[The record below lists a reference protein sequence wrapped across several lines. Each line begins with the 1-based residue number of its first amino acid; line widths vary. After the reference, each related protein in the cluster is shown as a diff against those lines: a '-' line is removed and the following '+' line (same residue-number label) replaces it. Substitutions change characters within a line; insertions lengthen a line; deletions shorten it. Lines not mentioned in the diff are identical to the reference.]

1 MMRRLLATLLAAL
14 LALGGAAALAE
25 DWTCPACGTQ
35 NTGNFCVECGAA
47 KPARDW
53 TCPACGTQNTGNF
66 CTECGAAK
74 PVEDWTCPACGTQN
88 TGNFC
93 VECGATKP
101 AAPIEESGY
110 DALLDAAFDAGSIRF
125 TRVAVKL
132 PDPATCALAVPEEF
146 WSVLNMKPLSEDV
159 TRLMLADGT
168 FTPVSISPD
177 GIRAAGMLQVEDF
190 ALPVAVSPNRV
201 AILSPTQR
209 RGAAD
214 AYGSL
219 SKIYKRAFLSEAAQP
234 MNMGQEG
241 MIWSPDGRYFCALNC
256 RELLV
261 NLRFDA
267 GAPIIADNET
277 GEMFLLDAYPTQIR
291 DGGAILTGRFSQD
304 GRGFYALYYGAGYDS
319 RCILL
324 RYDLQTCEKEVCGP
338 GMDNNGYPSLAQLRD
353 GSLLT
358 IRDEVKQSLPQGL
371 AKFAPDGNTTFQDMP
386 ANAKTWYASYIDYS
400 RTSGWMAIRG
410 RLLSELWG
418 FQLTRPD
425 ESLSAGLD
433 AVWVISAGNLTPG
446 FIRMATVKKLIDSG
460 DAQGFRALADKCL
473 PVGDVRLS
481 PDGRYAAVL
490 TGTAQAPFVL
500 IVRLEDM
507 EALVAEGIDLGAGN
521 VMTEGETGGVWW
533 SESGLLVKGQ
543 KGITLWAIEG

>member
-14 LALGGAAALAE
+14 LALGGAAALA
-25 DWTCPACGTQ
+25 
-35 NTGNFCVECGAA
+35 
-47 KPARDW
+47 
-53 TCPACGTQNTGNF
+53 
-66 CTECGAAK
+66 
-74 PVEDWTCPACGTQN
+74 EDWTCPACGTQN

-241 MIWSPDGRYFCALNC
+241 MIYVPAGRLPDPDPGRRRDPHGPLLAGRARLLRPLLRRGDRYF
-256 RELLV
+256 
-261 NLRFDA
+261 
-267 GAPIIADNET
+267 
-277 GEMFLLDAYPTQIR
+277 
-291 DGGAILTGRFSQD
+291 
-304 GRGFYALYYGAGYDS
+304 
-319 RCILL
+319 
-324 RYDLQTCEKEVCGP
+324 
-338 GMDNNGYPSLAQLRD
+338 
-353 GSLLT
+353 
-358 IRDEVKQSLPQGL
+358 
-371 AKFAPDGNTTFQDMP
+371 
-386 ANAKTWYASYIDYS
+386 
-400 RTSGWMAIRG
+400 
-410 RLLSELWG
+410 
-418 FQLTRPD
+418 
-425 ESLSAGLD
+425 
-433 AVWVISAGNLTPG
+433 
-446 FIRMATVKKLIDSG
+446 
-460 DAQGFRALADKCL
+460 
-473 PVGDVRLS
+473 
-481 PDGRYAAVL
+481 
-490 TGTAQAPFVL
+490 
-500 IVRLEDM
+500 
-507 EALVAEGIDLGAGN
+507 
-521 VMTEGETGGVWW
+521 
-533 SESGLLVKGQ
+533 
-543 KGITLWAIEG
+543 

>member
-35 NTGNFCVECGAA
+35 NTGNFCVECGAV
-47 KPARDW
+47 KPAEDW

-66 CTECGAAK
+66 CTECGGAKPAEGWTCPACGTQNTGNFCTECGGAK

-110 DALLDAAFDAGSIRF
+110 DALLDA
-125 TRVAVKL
+125 
-132 PDPATCALAVPEEF
+132 
-146 WSVLNMKPLSEDV
+146 
-159 TRLMLADGT
+159 
-168 FTPVSISPD
+168 
-177 GIRAAGMLQVEDF
+177 
-190 ALPVAVSPNRV
+190 
-201 AILSPTQR
+201 
-209 RGAAD
+209 
-214 AYGSL
+214 
-219 SKIYKRAFLSEAAQP
+219 
-234 MNMGQEG
+234 
-241 MIWSPDGRYFCALNC
+241 
-256 RELLV
+256 
-261 NLRFDA
+261 
-267 GAPIIADNET
+267 
-277 GEMFLLDAYPTQIR
+277 
-291 DGGAILTGRFSQD
+291 
-304 GRGFYALYYGAGYDS
+304 
-319 RCILL
+319 
-324 RYDLQTCEKEVCGP
+324 
-338 GMDNNGYPSLAQLRD
+338 
-353 GSLLT
+353 
-358 IRDEVKQSLPQGL
+358 
-371 AKFAPDGNTTFQDMP
+371 
-386 ANAKTWYASYIDYS
+386 
-400 RTSGWMAIRG
+400 
-410 RLLSELWG
+410 
-418 FQLTRPD
+418 
-425 ESLSAGLD
+425 
-433 AVWVISAGNLTPG
+433 VWVVSAGNLTPG